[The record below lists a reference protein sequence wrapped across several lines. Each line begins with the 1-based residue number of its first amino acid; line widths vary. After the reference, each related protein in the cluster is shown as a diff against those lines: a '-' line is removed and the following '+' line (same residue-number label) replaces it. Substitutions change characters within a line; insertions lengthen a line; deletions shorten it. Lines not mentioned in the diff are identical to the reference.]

1 MVETLSKEDHV
12 NAIENNNYLSL
23 SGDFWH
29 LFQFYFKQVQK
40 TIDFHFFSLPLGCR
54 NERVKWKDLE
64 RWGLILYPEHVSN
77 HPWYQ

>member
-40 TIDFHFFSLPLGCR
+40 TIDFHFFHFLWAVGM
-54 NERVKWKDLE
+54 K
-64 RWGLILYPEHVSN
+64 G
-77 HPWYQ
+77 